1 MKKEILSFQKTLA
14 VIMSTAIIFTMFSVF
29 LRNSISA
36 EESAATDYSN
46 CTYRIEPENYYIN
59 SLEGS
64 ALRRDYTFL
73 YDDGMND
80 GDNSELIAMG
90 SYVYT
95 SGNNNGGGKLT
106 YKLPYAVNELLLTGI
121 EAPNDKYN
129 SFWGFEVSSDGE
141 NWQTF
146 DMNAT
151 YEDKVL
157 SAAAGREVGSIRG
170 VKYYGSTTENFT
182 YFRVEFGRCWL
193 PGINYLYIPKSDAMA
208 NCKNKVDPLSLTRSI
223 DIAEATYLR
232 YSKVYTYDGVGGA
245 SFNKAGCTVTFTL
258 PYAVDSL
265 SFTAVETYWPNSTR
279 EKFHFRN
286 IEVSADGENWSKF
299 TTATGD
305 FEFAAKNVGNGTLNG
320 ATYPI
325 HKLGVTYFGT
335 GNTAFRYIRMKS
347 DVAWEPGLCNFYLPD
362 MSCTNRIEP
371 DTYYNAPSGY
381 TTTRYY
387 SSTVMYDDGMNDSDN
402 AEFVAMFPLIFRGS
416 GTEEKKLSYKLPYD
430 VNELLLTGIQSAN
443 TASNAKFKTFEV
455 SKDGDTWV
463 NLNMTAN
470 AESTVIGADGAV
482 NTAYEGV
489 RYYGS
494 SAESFR
500 YFRVGFGATWCPG
513 INYLYIPESG
523 AKKYCTA
530 KVDPMSL
537 DMKNSSSVK
546 FARFTQTGNANY
558 AHYDGVDGAAFS
570 GSVSGGAALT
580 FNLNKSVTSFAFTAV
595 EIYWPNATRENF
607 RFKSIEVSSDGENW
621 SPFTMSASDFEYVK
635 QKAGSDT
642 VNGKTLPIHWIG
654 VKYFGTSD
662 TPFSYVRLT
671 TKSSAAYQPKLCN
684 FYLPDNYTGVDGD
697 ANGDFQVNILD
708 LVRIKEYIAD
718 NSVTIYHDA
727 DLNGDGKYNGLDL
740 KSIRKLL
747 LK

>member
-14 VIMSTAIIFTMFSVF
+14 VIMSTVIIFTLFSVF

-36 EESAATDYSN
+36 EAPASFDYSN

-95 SGNNNGGGKLT
+95 SGNDNGGGKLT
-106 YKLPYAVNELLLTGI
+106 YKLPYDVNELLLTGM
-121 EAPNDKYN
+121 EVPNDRYN
-129 SFWGFEVSSDGE
+129 SFQGFEVSTDGE
-141 NWQTF
+141 NWQRL
-146 DMNAT
+146 DMTAL
-151 YEDKVL
+151 YENSVASTNPAK
-157 SAAAGREVGSIRG
+157 EVGDIRG

-208 NCKNKVDPLSLTRSI
+208 NCKNKVDPISLTPSI
-223 DIAEATYLR
+223 DNANATFKR
-232 YSKVYTYDGVGGA
+232 YNNFAYDGVDGA
-245 SFNKAGCTVTFTL
+245 TFNKAGCTVTFTL

-265 SFTAVETYWPNSTR
+265 SFTAIEIYWPNSAR

-286 IEVSADGENWSKF
+286 IEVSMDGENWSQF
-299 TTATGD
+299 TTAVGN
-305 FEFAAKNVGNGTLNG
+305 FEFAAKNVGSGALNG
-320 ATYPI
+320 VTYPI
-325 HKLGVTYFGT
+325 HRLGVTYFGT
-335 GNTAFRYIRMKS
+335 SNTTFRYIRMKS
-347 DVAWEPGLCNFYLPD
+347 DAASEPRLCNFYLPD

-371 DTYYNAPSGY
+371 DTYYDAPNGY
-381 TTTRYY
+381 TIARYY
-387 SSTVMYDDGMNDSDN
+387 SSTVMYDDGMNDTDN

-430 VNELLLTGIQSAN
+430 VNELLLTGIQSA
-443 TASNAKFKTFEV
+443 TTTSASRFKTFEV

-463 NLNMTAN
+463 NLNMTATT
-470 AESTVIGADGAV
+470 ESAVIGTDGTV
-482 NTAYEGV
+482 NTSYEGV
-489 RYYGS
+489 KYYGS

-500 YFRVGFGATWCPG
+500 YFRVGFGAIWCPG
-513 INYLYIPESG
+513 INYLYIPESS
-523 AKKYCTA
+523 AKTYCTD

-537 DMKNSSSVK
+537 NMTNSSTVN
-546 FARFTQTGNANY
+546 FARFTLTGNSNY
-558 AHYDGVDGAAFS
+558 ANYDGVDGAAFS
-570 GSVSGGAALT
+570 GSVSSGAALT
-580 FNLNKSVTSFAFTAV
+580 FNLSKPVTSFAFTAV

-607 RFKSIEVSSDGENW
+607 RFKSIEVSSDGINW
-621 SPFTMSASDFEYVK
+621 SPFTMSASDFKFVK
-635 QKAGSDT
+635 QKASSGT
-642 VNGKTLPIHWIG
+642 VNSTALSIHWIG

-671 TKSSAAYQPKLCN
+671 SKSSAAYQPKLCN

-697 ANGDFQVNILD
+697 ANGDFNVDIVD
-708 LVRIKEYIAD
+708 LVRIKKYIAGS
-718 NSVTIYHDA
+718 SVTIYHDA
-727 DLNGDGKYNGLDL
+727 DLNGDGKYNEFDI